1 MNTFKYLLIP
11 ILLINFVACN
21 SPEKG
26 EGKDEE
32 IDVYN
37 EVDVSNENTFTI
49 PTDMPQMVQDLVREH
64 NIKEFYEKDVISFEI
79 QLIFNGSER
88 LNATIYSRT
97 NSSKVKVEKA
107 EGTVVLF
114 DGEDVFITPDS
125 AFYEGA
131 RFDALTWSYFA
142 LAPFKFA
149 DEGTEWG
156 EANKMPLREETDQM
170 QSIKLSFENGVGD
183 APDDWYQV
191 YVNPE
196 TGLLEAMA
204 YIVTFGDTPKE
215 EAEKNPHAITYSDYQ
230 PVQGAILSG
239 KWKFHN
245 WSKEAGLGEQIGE
258 ATITNIQFI
267 EETEDLF
274 TLGTGA
280 ERVPAGG

>member
-1 MNTFKYLLIP
+1 MKNFKYLLIP
-11 ILLINFVACN
+11 VLLLFIVACS
-21 SPEKG
+21 SPQNEEAK
-26 EGKDEE
+26 EEE

-37 EVDVSNENTFTI
+37 EVDVSDVNDFTI
-49 PTDMPQMVQDLVREH
+49 PSDMPPMVQDLVRKH
-64 NIKEFYEKDVISFEI
+64 NIRDFYGKDIISFEI
-79 QLIFNGSER
+79 QLTFNGIER

-107 EGTVVLF
+107 DGTVILF
-114 DGEDVFITPDS
+114 DGEEVYITPDS
-125 AFYEGA
+125 ALYKGA

-149 DEGTEWG
+149 DEGTNWG
-156 EANKMPLREETDQM
+156 EAKQLPLREENDPM

-204 YIVTFGDTPKE
+204 YIVTFGDTPRE
-215 EAEKNPHAITYSDYQ
+215 EAGKNPHAITYSDYQ
-230 PVQGAILSG
+230 SVQGAILAG
-239 KWKFHN
+239 KWKFYN
-245 WSKEAGLGEQIGE
+245 WSKEAGLGEQLGE

-267 EETEDLF
+267 DEPEDLF